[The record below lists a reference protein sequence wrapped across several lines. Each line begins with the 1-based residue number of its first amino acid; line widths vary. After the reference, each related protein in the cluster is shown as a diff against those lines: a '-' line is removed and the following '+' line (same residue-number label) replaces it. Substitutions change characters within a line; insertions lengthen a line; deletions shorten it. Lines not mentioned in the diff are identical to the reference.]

1 MKRSYDFYKWRIWI
15 ILSLTFVMSL
25 FHRSALGVVSDDIAR
40 TLNLSAIQL
49 GNLASITFYSYAI
62 MQIPAGILLDVYG
75 YKKVS
80 MFGVVFTGMGS
91 ILLGLSDKIWM
102 AYGGRLLVGIGTSVI
117 FISVLKAQ
125 SIWFSKE
132 QFSKASSKLSF
143 IGNLGGVVATFP
155 LAAMA
160 IMLGWRNSFY
170 IMGLA
175 CFFVGFMVYKYV
187 YSSPKDVGYNA
198 LGDENQIKKI
208 KLGYALKRVIR
219 NRATW
224 RNFFILFSL
233 VGCTTALT
241 GLWGVSYFTSIYG
254 VNKTT
259 SAFYISF
266 IIYGLV
272 GGSILVGNVEKF
284 LSDPIKTFPR
294 ISLIINTSIWIY
306 ILIIEGGKP
315 PIKIVP
321 YLFFI
326 MGVFAMS
333 LILCFTD
340 IKEKVDSLYIGIA
353 TSIVNSGEFV
363 GSSII
368 SILIGYFLDFNWSG
382 EVSNGIKVYGLV
394 EYKIAFLIFLVI
406 SILGII
412 MTFIKDK
419 EVGIEEN
426 IENCKTASYDS
437 I

>member
-25 FHRSALGVVSDDIAR
+25 FHRSALGVVSDDISR
-40 TLNLSAIQL
+40 TLNLSAVQL
-49 GNLASITFYSYAI
+49 GNLASVTFYSYAI

-80 MFGVVFTGMGS
+80 MFGIIFTGIGS
-91 ILLGLSDKIWM
+91 ILLGFSQNLWM
-102 AYGGRLLVGIGTSVI
+102 AYGGRFLVGVGTSVI

-125 SIWFSKE
+125 SIWFSKD

-143 IGNLGGVVATFP
+143 IGNLGGVIATFP
-155 LAAMA
+155 LAVMA
-160 IMLGWRNSFY
+160 LKLGWRNSFY
-170 IMGLA
+170 IMGIA
-175 CFFVGFMVYKYV
+175 CFFIGLMVYKYV
-187 YSSPKDVGYNA
+187 YSSPNDVGFSA
-198 LGDENQIKKI
+198 LGDESQVKKI
-208 KLGYALKRVIR
+208 KLGLALKRVIS

-254 VNKTT
+254 VDKTT

-272 GGSILVGNVEKF
+272 GGSILVGNVDRF
-284 LSDPIKTFPR
+284 LSNPIKTFPR

-306 ILIIEGGKP
+306 ILIIEDGKP
-315 PIKIVP
+315 PIKVVP
-321 YLFFI
+321 YLFFT
-326 MGVFAMS
+326 MGMFAMS
-333 LILCFTD
+333 HILCFTD
-340 IKEKVDSLYIGIA
+340 IKEKVDTLYIGIA
-353 TSIVNSGEFV
+353 TSVVNSGEFV

-368 SILIGYFLDFNWSG
+368 SILIGYFLDTRWKG

-394 EYKIAFLIFLVI
+394 EYRIAFLIFLAI

-412 MTFIKDK
+412 MTFIKDR
-419 EVGIEEN
+419 EVDIKEN
-426 IENCKTASYDS
+426 IESSKTASYDT

>member
-1 MKRSYDFYKWRIWI
+1 
-15 ILSLTFVMSL
+15 MSL
-25 FHRSALGVVSDDIAR
+25 FHRSALGVVSDDISR
-40 TLNLSAIQL
+40 TLNLSAVQL

-75 YKKVS
+75 YKKIS
-80 MFGVVFTGMGS
+80 MFGIVFTGIGS
-91 ILLGLSDKIWM
+91 ILLGLSENILM
-102 AYGGRLLVGIGTSVI
+102 AYGGRLLVGVGTSVI

-143 IGNLGGVVATFP
+143 IGNLGGVIATFP
-155 LAAMA
+155 LALMA

-170 IMGLA
+170 IMGIA
-175 CFFVGFMVYKYV
+175 CFFIGFMVYKYV
-187 YSSPKDVGYNA
+187 YSSPKDVGFNA
-198 LGDENQIKKI
+198 LGEENHIKKI
-208 KLGYALKRVIR
+208 NLGLALKGVIS

-241 GLWGVSYFTSIYG
+241 GLWGVSYFTSVYG
-254 VNKTT
+254 LNKTT

-272 GGSILVGNVEKF
+272 GGSILVGNIEKF
-284 LSDPIKTFPR
+284 LSNPIKTFPR
-294 ISLIINTSIWIY
+294 VSLIVNTSIWTY

-315 PIKIVP
+315 QIKVVP
-321 YLFFI
+321 YLFFT
-326 MGVFAMS
+326 MGMFAMAH
-333 LILCFTD
+333 ILCFTD

-363 GSSII
+363 GSSLI
-368 SILIGYFLDFNWSG
+368 SILIGYSLDLKWKG
-382 EVSNGIKVYGLV
+382 EVSNGIKIYGLV

-426 IENCKTASYDS
+426 LEEYKTASYES
-437 I
+437 V

>member
-80 MFGVVFTGMGS
+80 IFGVVFTGIGS
-91 ILLGLSDKIWM
+91 ILLGFSENIWM

-143 IGNLGGVVATFP
+143 IGNLGGVIATFP

-160 IMLGWRNSFY
+160 IALGWRKSFY

-175 CFFVGFMVYKYV
+175 CFFIGFMVYKYV
-187 YSSPKDVGYNA
+187 YSSPMDVGFSA
-198 LGDENQIKKI
+198 VGDETKVQKI
-208 KLGYALKRVIR
+208 KLGLALKRVVS

-254 VNKTT
+254 VDKTT

-272 GGSILVGNVEKF
+272 GGSILVGNVDRF
-284 LSDPIKTFPR
+284 LSNPIRTFPR
-294 ISLIINTSIWIY
+294 ISLIVNTSIWIY

-315 PIKIVP
+315 PIKVVP
-321 YLFFI
+321 YLFFT
-326 MGVFAMS
+326 MGMFAMAH
-333 LILCFTD
+333 ILCFTD

-353 TSIVNSGEFV
+353 TSVVNSGEFV

-382 EVSNGIKVYGLV
+382 EISNGVKIYGLV
-394 EYKIAFLIFLVI
+394 EYKIAFFIFLVI

-419 EVGIEEN
+419 EVSIEEKEMSCMN
-426 IENCKTASYDS
+426 VS
-437 I
+437 